1 MREVDPVRV
10 QRSETLDARVGR
22 PGRERAGIL
31 GRLSNDEDQAVAGAD
46 RDRLVARGMAR
57 RREDANAIDDL
68 AIAVHR
74 LVSRSGKVDPFD
86 DRVALAQG
94 EIELG
99 LLGMD
104 RHARK
109 GAVLTAVVEVQ
120 VAVHDRAHPV
130 GIELGADKSVAD
142 IAAARVVV
150 LIDPRIALTDP
161 RIHED
166 DAVWMTNGEGED
178 RTVLPRER
186 MRRRIGDVRE
196 MDWDDV
202 ARCHHRSIVPLS
214 IQKTSKTAP
223 AGISHGRETLRFTD
237 MTSSRRASGLNVWLA
252 LGTVYV
258 VWGSTYLAIAV
269 AVQTL
274 PPLFYSGIRF
284 GLAGLLLA
292 AWLAFRRV
300 DLRISRRELGGAAVV
315 GTLMLAGGNGLV
327 NIGERTVPSG
337 VAALIVASIP
347 LWIVLY
353 RLIAGERV
361 GRGLLAGVL
370 LGLVGVAILVVPG
383 GLNGTIDPVGALVLF
398 GATLSWA
405 LGTFLSPRL
414 STPRNALVSTVYQ
427 MVTGGIVLVVVAL
440 GTGELAHVDPA
451 AISVRS
457 LVAFGYLVV
466 FGSLIAYSAYTW
478 LLQNAPVSL
487 VSTYAFVN
495 PVVAV
500 VLGALILVEPITPT
514 IVLGAAVIVVAV
526 AFIVFRQNV
535 ARRAE
540 RLAPAAEAAD

>member
-1 MREVDPVRV
+1 
-10 QRSETLDARVGR
+10 
-22 PGRERAGIL
+22 
-31 GRLSNDEDQAVAGAD
+31 
-46 RDRLVARGMAR
+46 
-57 RREDANAIDDL
+57 
-68 AIAVHR
+68 
-74 LVSRSGKVDPFD
+74 
-86 DRVALAQG
+86 
-94 EIELG
+94 
-99 LLGMD
+99 
-104 RHARK
+104 
-109 GAVLTAVVEVQ
+109 
-120 VAVHDRAHPV
+120 
-130 GIELGADKSVAD
+130 
-142 IAAARVVV
+142 
-150 LIDPRIALTDP
+150 
-161 RIHED
+161 
-166 DAVWMTNGEGED
+166 
-178 RTVLPRER
+178 
-186 MRRRIGDVRE
+186 
-196 MDWDDV
+196 
-202 ARCHHRSIVPLS
+202 
-214 IQKTSKTAP
+214 
-223 AGISHGRETLRFTD
+223 

-284 GLAGLLLA
+284 ALAGLILA
-292 AWLAFRRV
+292 AWLAFRRI
-300 DLRISRRELGGAAVV
+300 DLRISRRELGGAAAV

-353 RLIAGERV
+353 RVIASERI
-361 GRGLLAGVL
+361 GRDLLAGVL

-383 GLNGTIDPVGALVLF
+383 GLNGTIDPVGALILF

-414 STPRNALVSTVYQ
+414 STPRNALVSTAYQ
-427 MVTGGIVLVVVAL
+427 MAAGGVVLIVVAL

-457 LVAFGYLVV
+457 LVAFGYLVL
-466 FGSLIAYSAYTW
+466 FGSLVAYSAYTW
-478 LLQNAPVSL
+478 LLQNASVSL

-500 VLGALILVEPITPT
+500 VLGALILAEPITPT

-526 AFIVFRQNV
+526 AFIVVRQNA